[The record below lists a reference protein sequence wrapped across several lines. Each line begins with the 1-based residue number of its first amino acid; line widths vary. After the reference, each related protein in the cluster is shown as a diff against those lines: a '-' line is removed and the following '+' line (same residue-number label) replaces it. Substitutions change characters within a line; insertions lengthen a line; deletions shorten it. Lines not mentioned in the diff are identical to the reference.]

1 MRYGMCVQNHQ
12 IEFIDEITKMGY
24 DYVECRF
31 NIFAENNREK
41 IEELTSALKR
51 NNIKCEAVNCFI
63 PGSFHLTGEDVD
75 ENALSEYIETG
86 MKNLHE
92 INCKTVVFGSGG
104 ARRIPDGL
112 EYGKGTEQIIHF
124 LRDIVSPIAG
134 KYGITVTIE
143 PLKSGET
150 NVINTVKDAVN
161 IAEKVSSPYIS
172 SLADLY
178 HMYAENETPES
189 LSDFT
194 GKIFHSHIAEVN
206 SRSYPK
212 EGDSYDYSRFIRA
225 MEKVGCTRCSVEG
238 STENF
243 VEDSKKTI
251 ALLKKL

>member
-12 IEFIDEITKMGY
+12 IEFIDEIKKMGY

-41 IEELTSALKR
+41 IEELTSALER
-51 NNIKCEAVNCFI
+51 SNIKCEAVNCFI
-63 PGSFHLTGEDVD
+63 PGSFHLTGENID
-75 ENALSEYIETG
+75 EKALSKHIETG
-86 MKNLHE
+86 MKNLSE

-112 EYGKGTEQIIHF
+112 EYDKGIEQIIHF
-124 LRDIVSPIAG
+124 LRDIVSPTAE
-134 KYGITVTIE
+134 KYGIKVVIE
-143 PLKSGET
+143 PLKSSET
-150 NVINTVKDAVN
+150 NVINTVREAVN
-161 IAEKVSSPYIS
+161 IAEKVNNSHIS

-189 LSDFT
+189 ISDFT
-194 GKIFHSHIAEVN
+194 GKISHSHIAEIN

-212 EGDSYDYSRFIRA
+212 EGDFYDYSRFIKA

-238 STENF
+238 ATENF
-243 VEDSKKTI
+243 IEDSKKSI